1 MERAERSERSL
12 ASGAI
17 LAVGLAAGLFLAL
30 FSDAPVTGAAANFT
44 PNAAASELVRLLNG
58 ERTTHGLPALAVDPF
73 LAWVTRD
80 GPVPCPNGGPIAEG
94 RAKDLAISG
103 TLSHTL
109 RLCPAYD
116 IGSPMDAWGY
126 RGAMGEILAEN
137 GGYDFNPF
145 PYQWGCDV
153 HQANCTGATTSAPT
167 TVALASYQ
175 FMTSQGHRDNVL
187 SPLFDRFGCGAWQV
201 PDPDPTIRI
210 STTYACLFASGPGTA
225 TVGGST
231 PKPTPAPTPTSKP
244 TASAPVSSSTPKP
257 TPAPT
262 PTSKP
267 ISTPTA
273 RPVAERTA
281 SASPSTMTGSPRPTV
296 TADALT
302 DATADATPAVVLHP
316 AGTASPSAS
325 ASGSPQVVG
334 STELTSAQ
342 PGIVGALPPVQRSTG
357 GGPTLLTLAFAA
369 FPAVLGGALFFLV
382 SRPRRIKTN

>member
-1 MERAERSERSL
+1 MERVAGSQRSL
-12 ASGAI
+12 AGGAI
-17 LAVGLAAGLFLAL
+17 LAAGLAAGLFLAL
-30 FSDAPVTGAAANFT
+30 FTDTPVTGAAAKFT
-44 PNAAASELVRLLNG
+44 PNAAAAELVRLLNG
-58 ERTTHGLPALAVDPF
+58 ERTTHGLPALSVDPF

-80 GPVPCPNGGPIAEG
+80 GPVPCPNGGPVAQG

-116 IGSPMDAWGY
+116 IGSPMDGWGY
-126 RGAMGEILAEN
+126 GGAIGEILAEN

-167 TVALASYQ
+167 TVALAAYQ

-201 PDPDPTIRI
+201 PDPDPRIGI

-244 TASAPVSSSTPKP
+244 IPSAPVSSSTPKP

-267 ISTPTA
+267 ISTPTMQS
-273 RPVAERTA
+273 VAERTS
-281 SASPSTMTGSPRPTV
+281 SASPPTMAGSLMPTV
-296 TADALT
+296 TADAT
-302 DATADATPAVVLHP
+302 PDATPGIVLPP
-316 AGTASPSAS
+316 AGTAAPSAS
-325 ASGSPQVVG
+325 SSTSPQLIG
-334 STELTSAQ
+334 STDLTSAQ
-342 PGIVGALPPVQRSTG
+342 PETIVAPPVEIPTRDA
-357 GGPTLLTLAFAA
+357 PTLITLVFAA
-369 FPAVLGGALFFLV
+369 FPAVLGGGLVFLV
-382 SRPRRIKTN
+382 SRPRRIKTDQPR